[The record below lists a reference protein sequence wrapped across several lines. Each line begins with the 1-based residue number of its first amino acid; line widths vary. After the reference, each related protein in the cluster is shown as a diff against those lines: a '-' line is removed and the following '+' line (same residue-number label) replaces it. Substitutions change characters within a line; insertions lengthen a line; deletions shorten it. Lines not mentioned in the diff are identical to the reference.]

1 MSDVYVRLLLQSE
14 QYQKKLKDAEKQL
27 NKFKN
32 KGRTMVIT
40 PKSIGTLAKGLAGL
54 AGLSSVSQVLM
65 DITKS
70 SMALEKSL
78 SSLGSLTGATADDL
92 DFFKQR
98 AIDMSTQTSQS
109 ATDIVEAFKLIGG
122 QRAELLDSREALVSV
137 TQSAI
142 TLSEAAE
149 TDVPTAAK
157 ALTGALNQMGAGAE
171 AADSYINA
179 MAAGAQEG
187 AGEID
192 YLMKAVE
199 KSGGTASATGVKFN
213 ELVAAIETLAPRITE
228 AESAGTQLRNVLL
241 KLESSAD
248 RELRPSVNGL
258 GGALAALAEKH
269 YDAAQMAK
277 LFGTEN
283 VNAALALTENL
294 DTYNDMVKA
303 VTGTN
308 TAYEMAEKNTDNL
321 AGAVDR
327 LSNSWDG
334 LWLSV
339 NNTNGALK
347 SAVDWL
353 AEVLNGARDLL
364 IGIDQLKVNRIDEGT
379 TGQIK
384 ESYGRIQKD
393 IEGGKSRQEAF
404 ASEIERLKGE
414 LDSGKERLGRIREEL
429 TRSGTFYDDRAA
441 GKALADFGS
450 KYAWLAP
457 PVGLGLK
464 WLGEKSVESSQYGQ
478 QEEQIKS
485 LEAAIK
491 SLQKQA
497 SATVETPSGGTQQ
510 DGGGKQQDGGVQT
523 TPGRQEREPYE
534 AGSIG
539 ALQEELRGLRDRFS
553 RETTATGRMTL
564 QAQIVEVEGQ
574 INAAELSAKVSE
586 EMSRER
592 PLLGRSELTA
602 DVGAAMPAVPDLTET
617 LRDAGLLEEEL
628 RGVGDALDE
637 AFGPLTSGL
646 IGGMMQGLNSL
657 TGENAEL
664 WERVTASLIS
674 AAAQIGLML
683 ALRGL
688 EKEESGGKSPAGGLF
703 SGIASGLFSGLFGGF
718 FADGGIVGGHDYG
731 DGVVARVSSGEM
743 VINQADQRR
752 LLGAIKQGTGGGTT
766 RAYLEAETIVMSLN
780 NYGRRTGKG
789 TIKFG

>member
-353 AEVLNGARDLL
+353 AEVLNGAREALQTPGQRSQERVDAGATE
-364 IGIDQLKVNRIDEGT
+364 IIKKSYSKIQRDVEDGQSRSRAYEMEIEQLKAAR
-379 TGQIK
+379 
-384 ESYGRIQKD
+384 
-393 IEGGKSRQEAF
+393 
-404 ASEIERLKGE
+404 
-414 LDSGKERLGRIREEL
+414 
-429 TRSGTFYDDRAA
+429 DRAA
-441 GKALADFGS
+441 TVAADEWAEHANMLDYWQGENMF
-450 KYAWLAP
+450 KRTT
-457 PVGLGLK
+457 VGAAAI
-464 WLGEKSVESSQYGQ
+464 
-478 QEEQIKS
+478 EEQYHKAEKAEEKAKS

-491 SLQKQA
+491 SLQEQVA
-497 SATVETPSGGTQQ
+497 AVPAQQ